1 MNRPSFEL
9 SNTFQPFR
17 MIAVYQDASNL
28 DTQSGHVSNPP
39 GEPKDNSGYAVIQD
53 LSGSKKQL
61 APIVHDEGVRPIIS
75 R

>member
-1 MNRPSFEL
+1 MVRCPLDSLRLLTGQLPSTL
-9 SNTFQPFR
+9 
-17 MIAVYQDASNL
+17 
-28 DTQSGHVSNPP
+28 
-39 GEPKDNSGYAVIQD
+39 VIQD

>member
-1 MNRPSFEL
+1 MAYRVANRQ
-9 SNTFQPFR
+9 TRKCQPDTEWEVVLDPP
-17 MIAVYQDASNL
+17 MSAS
-28 DTQSGHVSNPP
+28 P
-39 GEPKDNSGYAVIQD
+39 VIQD